1 MKYNA
6 YRYTQ
11 PAAALILACLSLPAG
26 AMDFKL
32 GDEVGGKVNAT
43 VTAGTMIRT
52 GSPDPGEY
60 GALSGALVGRSVGQ
74 LAGNAGSSDLNFQKG
89 RPVST
94 VLKGVAD
101 IELKRRNLGF
111 FARAMAWNDF
121 ELKNGNRAYG
131 NTPNGFARNAPLSDN
146 GFAPEAKF
154 SNARFTDVYVFGRAI
169 VGLDTTLD
177 ARVGRQVLNWG
188 VSQFVAGGINV
199 VNPLN
204 LAAQQRP
211 GALPQ
216 EGKISVGMISANLAG
231 GKDWGAEGF
240 VQYEFLPTALPGCGT
255 FLMTP
260 NYVPT
265 GCNYVSVLPTINDPT
280 ALTTGRYPKRSP
292 DAIAKDSGQYGLS
305 LRYTA
310 AGLNTDFRAYAMNY
324 HSRLPSIRVI
334 NANVAGGYGTLTTLT
349 RLTDP
354 NGVKY
359 ASVYAEDIRLYGLS
373 IDTRLDATMRVF
385 GEIAYRPNQPLNVNP
400 ADLIAAFLTRS
411 PTSALVLAK
420 NTNAIAPGGIFDA
433 YDRFKVTT
441 ASLGANK
448 AFAKTWGAE
457 RLILSGELG
466 WSHVAGLPDTGMLRY
481 GRSEFYGV
489 AAINGYPCTDTST
502 AQKSCARD
510 GFITSNAWGYR
521 ARLSAIYPG
530 TFFGGTLTPSLSFVH
545 DVSGY
550 SYEGTFLKNRKVLSP
565 AIRANWDKKYFAEIQ
580 YTRFSGGAYFT
591 LADRENVTL
600 VVGINF

>member
-1 MKYNA
+1 MKCNTYYYN
-6 YRYTQ
+6 R
-11 PAAALILACLSLPAG
+11 PATALVLACLSLPTG
-26 AMDFKL
+26 AVEFKP
-32 GDEVGGKVNAT
+32 GDGVEGKVNAT
-43 VTAGTMIRT
+43 VTAGTMIRM
-52 GSPDPGEY
+52 GSPDPDLY
-60 GALSGALVGRSVGQ
+60 GALAGALVGRSAGQ
-74 LAGNAGSSDLNFQKG
+74 LAGNGGGSDLNFQRG

-101 IELKRRNLGF
+101 IELKRQNLGF

-131 NTPNGFARNAPLSDN
+131 NSPNRFTQNVPLSDN

-154 SNARFTDVYVFGRAI
+154 SNARLADVYAFGRAT

-177 ARVGRQVLNWG
+177 VRVGRQVLNWG
-188 VSQFVAGGINV
+188 VSQFVAGGINGI
-199 VNPLN
+199 NPLN
-204 LAAQQRP
+204 LPAQQRP

-216 EGKISVGMISANLAG
+216 EGKIPVGMISANLAS

-240 VQYEFLPTALPGCGT
+240 IQYEFLPSVLPGCGT
-255 FLMTP
+255 FFMTP

-280 ALTTGRYPKRSP
+280 ALATGRYPKRSP
-292 DAIAKDSGQYGLS
+292 DAVARDSGQFGLS
-305 LRYTA
+305 LRYA
-310 AGLNTDFRAYAMNY
+310 VGGLNTDVRAYAMNY
-324 HSRLPSIRVI
+324 HNRMPSIRVT
-334 NANVAGGYGTLTTLT
+334 NANVAGGYGSLATLT

-354 NGVKY
+354 DGVKY

-373 IDTRLDATMRVF
+373 FDTKLDATMRIF

-411 PTSALVLAK
+411 PTTALVLAK

-433 YDRFKVTT
+433 YDRFKVAT

-448 AFAKTWGAE
+448 VSANTWGAE

-466 WSHVAGLPDTGMLRY
+466 LSHVAGLPDAARLRY
-481 GRSEFYGV
+481 GRSELYGV
-489 AAINGYPCTDTST
+489 AAVNGFPCADTSA
-502 AQKSCARD
+502 AQKSCAHD

-530 TFFGGTLTPSLSFVH
+530 TFFGGTLTPSLTLVH

-550 SYEGTFLKNRKVLSP
+550 SYDGTFLKDRKVLSP
-565 AIRANWDKKYFAEIQ
+565 AIRASWGKKYFAEMQ

-591 LADRENVTL
+591 LADRENLTL